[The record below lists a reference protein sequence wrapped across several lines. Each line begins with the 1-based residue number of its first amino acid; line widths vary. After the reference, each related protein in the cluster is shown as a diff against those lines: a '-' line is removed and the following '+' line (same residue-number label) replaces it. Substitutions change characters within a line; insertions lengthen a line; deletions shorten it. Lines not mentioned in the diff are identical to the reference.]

1 MLILGAQNLA
11 WDEKSVRILS
21 LLNAYGHPKEIC
33 QLRMTGASVRVVEK
47 GIPLLDFCLRH

>member
-1 MLILGAQNLA
+1 MQILGAQNLA

-47 GIPLLDFCLRH
+47 GIPLLVL